1 MSHSE
6 RLIEVSTQFRQRL
19 NDYRTRFN
27 TVYEKL
33 PKRYRDMPYRVLLSF
48 MRARLEAL
56 IDAGGNPANSGLGY
70 SDSSEFL
77 DDLRV
82 LNSSIQQHGSTGSHM
97 GEQLMQRVETFA
109 FHMATLDVRQD
120 SAEHRAAVG
129 QALNDAEFKNLSRTQ
144 RTEKL
149 DAVLREPV
157 ALTVEAA
164 AGGELARC
172 LDVLRMIKTCRE
184 QYGPEAIGPYI
195 ISMAEGPDDALAV
208 IYLARLAGLVDE
220 ETDQVPLDIAPLF
233 ETVNDLNR
241 SPETLSSLLQNP
253 LYRRHL
259 QGRNDNQVVMLGYS
273 DSSKESGIAASRW
286 ALYSA
291 QRALVVAADVAPGNP
306 VELTLFHGR
315 GGTISRGGGHPR
327 SGILAEPTGSMR
339 GRLRV
344 TEQGEIISQKYGLPD
359 SALRTIEMMTGALLE
374 RCALQ
379 EGDSKLPVRWQEA
392 MSCLAEHSRATFR
405 TMVFDT
411 EDFIPYFRAATPIDV
426 IERLKI
432 GSRPPARRGKSNRVE
447 DLRAI
452 PWVFAWTQ
460 SRHLFTGWYGVG
472 SGLQEMVN
480 RFGMDLIYEMN
491 EGWRFFANFVA
502 DIEMVLAKT
511 DMAIAHHYAE
521 RAGDLGTKIYPQLK
535 QEFELTRDLICRIQQ
550 EEQLLDRE
558 PALQLN
564 IRLRNPYV
572 DPISLLQVDFL
583 RRWRATGCED
593 EALERALI
601 ITVKGIARGMQNTG

>member
-1 MSHSE
+1 
-6 RLIEVSTQFRQRL
+6 
-19 NDYRTRFN
+19 
-27 TVYEKL
+27 
-33 PKRYRDMPYRVLLSF
+33 
-48 MRARLEAL
+48 
-56 IDAGGNPANSGLGY
+56 
-70 SDSSEFL
+70 
-77 DDLRV
+77 
-82 LNSSIQQHGSTGSHM
+82 
-97 GEQLMQRVETFA
+97 
-109 FHMATLDVRQD
+109 
-120 SAEHRAAVG
+120 
-129 QALNDAEFKNLSRTQ
+129 
-144 RTEKL
+144 
-149 DAVLREPV
+149 
-157 ALTVEAA
+157 
-164 AGGELARC
+164 
-172 LDVLRMIKTCRE
+172 
-184 QYGPEAIGPYI
+184 
-195 ISMAEGPDDALAV
+195 V
-208 IYLARLAGLVDE
+208 IYLARLAGLVEE
-220 ETDQVPLDIAPLF
+220 ETGQVPLDIAPLF

-241 SPETLSSLLQNP
+241 STETLSSLLQNP

-259 QGRNDNQVVMLGYS
+259 TGRSDNQVVMLGYS

-306 VELTLFHGR
+306 IELTLFHGR

-344 TEQGEIISQKYGLPD
+344 TEQGEIISQKYGLRE

-374 RCALQ
+374 RCALH
-379 EGDSKLPVRWQEA
+379 EGDSKLPTRWQEA
-392 MSCLAEHSRATFR
+392 MNCLAEHSRATFR
-405 TMVFDT
+405 NMVFDT
-411 EDFIPYFRAATPIDV
+411 PDFIPYFRAATPIDV

-472 SGLQEMVN
+472 SGLQAMIE
-480 RFGMDLIYEMN
+480 RFGMDVIEEMK
-491 EGWRFFANFVA
+491 GWRFFANFIS

-511 DMAIAHHYAE
+511 DMKIASHYAE
-521 RAGDLGTKIYPQLK
+521 LAGDIGGKIFPQLK
-535 QEFELTRDLICRIQQ
+535 QEFELTHDLICRIQK
-550 EEQLLDRE
+550 EEQLLDWE

-572 DPISLLQVDFL
+572 EPISLLQEDFL
-583 RRWRATGCED
+583 RRWRESGCQD
-593 EALERALI
+593 EAMERALI